1 MAYAQPRS
9 ANRELEFGMVEGSYK
24 SVIKDRGGE
33 VAQATW
39 NARASLSCI
48 YYGIHEA
55 PVMDTPDAQ
64 KMVSPYHTAT
74 PCPQLDDHSMSV
86 SGLMTYGGV

>member
-9 ANRELEFGMVEGSYK
+9 ANRELEQGMVDGSYK
-24 SVIKDRGGE
+24 QVIKDRGGE
-33 VAQATW
+33 VEQATW
-39 NARASLSCI
+39 YARSDLSCI
-48 YYGIHEA
+48 YYAIHEA

-74 PCPQLDDHSMSV
+74 PCPELGDDHSMAGV
-86 SGLMTYGGV
+86 MMYGDR